1 MIRFSLL
8 FASVAALFVSC
19 ASSPDLSRIDI
30 PASGRCPALVT
41 VSGSAEEGGTLNRAA
56 PPAGI
61 KRMKTEEARVL
72 VAQYEADMNEYLAAG
87 NYAAALDSFNKAAD
101 ILASLKT
108 EPESASTIRETM
120 GTALKAVRVV
130 QVSSPGDT
138 VPGKA
143 FSRSFAIK
151 VTAERDGVETSLA
164 GVPCAV
170 RYPAYREDGSV
181 EDGSAD
187 LVTDESGTASFTAP
201 VPATSGK
208 NTVSITANF
217 PIRDAVLVEQLRQ
230 DGVDRALS
238 VSFVHGVET
247 VKKSIPTTIAIL
259 DYDKNGKPLLSYS
272 QTATKLLRPLIQ
284 KGFSRIGMA
293 DFPRQIAAGDE
304 EKLIAAARA
313 QFGGGVQRFM
323 YGTNRITSLEQGS
336 DGQWTCTMSVELS
349 VWDFVRNEKTYMTT
363 ITHTAVGSSEYAAME
378 TARNELAGSLLVDDL
393 RYNL

>member
-1 MIRFSLL
+1 MIRFSLP

-187 LVTDESGTASFTAP
+187 LVTDESGTASLPRRFRQHREKHG
-201 VPATSGK
+201 VH
-208 NTVSITANF
+208 NRQF
-217 PIRDAVLVEQLRQ
+217 PDPRRGTVEQLRQ
-230 DGVDRALS
+230 DGADRALS

-247 VKKSIPTTIAIL
+247 VSA
-259 DYDKNGKPLLSYS
+259 
-272 QTATKLLRPLIQ
+272 
-284 KGFSRIGMA
+284 
-293 DFPRQIAAGDE
+293 
-304 EKLIAAARA
+304 
-313 QFGGGVQRFM
+313 
-323 YGTNRITSLEQGS
+323 S
-336 DGQWTCTMSVELS
+336 DDHC
-349 VWDFVRNEKTYMTT
+349 
-363 ITHTAVGSSEYAAME
+363 HP
-378 TARNELAGSLLVDDL
+378 
-393 RYNL
+393 